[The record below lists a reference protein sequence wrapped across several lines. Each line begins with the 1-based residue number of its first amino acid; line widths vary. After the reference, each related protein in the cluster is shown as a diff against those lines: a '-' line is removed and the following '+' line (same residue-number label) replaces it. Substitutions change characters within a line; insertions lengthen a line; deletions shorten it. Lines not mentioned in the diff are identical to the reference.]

1 VIPAK
6 LPGRQSRKAVLA
18 WPLCFLFLTSR
29 GRYLPSAEPATRR
42 LSSGHSPRSNPS
54 SASHNPGRAVAGHP
68 SASCEAPSTAASS
81 KRRKGQRAGMPLHLL
96 SINQSGHLL
105 RPKDPEVAQ
114 LPPNSAPRIPVSARS
129 ALPVMLDGFYVAKF
143 NSS

>member
-1 VIPAK
+1 
-6 LPGRQSRKAVLA
+6 
-18 WPLCFLFLTSR
+18 
-29 GRYLPSAEPATRR
+29 
-42 LSSGHSPRSNPS
+42 
-54 SASHNPGRAVAGHP
+54 
-68 SASCEAPSTAASS
+68 
-81 KRRKGQRAGMPLHLL
+81 MPLHLL